1 MSKKDL
7 YFISFQ
13 EFISRDNE
21 IQKLDKEVQKF
32 KYNKYEEN
40 RLKLIE
46 EVRKLR
52 KELKSKK
59 KDHLVKSN
67 SASYI
72 LSHGNN
78 ILKNE
83 KIRYQHLE
91 NQQIGFMLN
100 LIDREYKRD
109 ELEKKLELQNK
120 LAFAREMEIKKIRE
134 KEKIEH
140 DERDRIQALKM
151 KERSI
156 RIKKEM
162 LKKAKAL
169 KEEDKKLMEKNEMR
183 RLAEERER
191 KERQRAIKMKEQIF
205 RKRIEYLYTLKLKRQ
220 QNIERQFLEKEE
232 LQRKNME
239 ELKIRK
245 DKEIKERIRTAERR
259 KQRALNI
266 IKIKNKE
273 RDLKNQKYYNK
284 KNELIKKQLSL
295 QAEQSKLLMRERL
308 IQTAIRREEVEE
320 NLKRKEELLKRNRL
334 KLLFK
339 INEKDEMI
347 NMAKI
352 QQLKIWDEQ
361 KKISKNFER
370 SREKLLSKFKE
381 LMGKRRKKSKEKII
395 SELMTNKSVEF
406 RSFNLSLL
414 NNSQI
419 TDRSINTV
427 KRNKPIN
434 NIKKSSN
441 NDIFLTNLSFM
452 KHKSNNIDNKKIND
466 S

>member
-1 MSKKDL
+1 M
-7 YFISFQ
+7 
-13 EFISRDNE
+13 
-21 IQKLDKEVQKF
+21 
-32 KYNKYEEN
+32 
-40 RLKLIE
+40 
-46 EVRKLR
+46 
-52 KELKSKK
+52 
-59 KDHLVKSN
+59 KSN

-72 LSHGNN
+72 LTHGNKL
-78 ILKNE
+78 LKNE
-83 KIRYQHLE
+83 KIRYQHFE

-169 KEEDKKLMEKNEMR
+169 EEEDKKLMEKNEMR

-347 NMAKI
+347 NMAKR

-427 KRNKPIN
+427 KRNKAIN
-434 NIKKSSN
+434 NIKKRSN

-452 KHKSNNIDNKKIND
+452 KHKSNNFDNKKIND

>member
-67 SASYI
+67 SAYYI

-169 KEEDKKLMEKNEMR
+169 EEEDKKLMEKNEMR

-347 NMAKI
+347 NMAKR